1 MVDQKRFLDFE
12 GVRHLWSKINMQD
25 YPNNDMLMNVIQAID
40 DTKADR
46 DELLQNKEEITGQE
60 SYELQFKLKLPSV
73 TEYVYTGDDVSDG
86 STYGHMCSKFS
97 KIEQAMGVPAA
108 YSSTAPNALAD
119 LIAGCMT
126 ACSDTP
132 DSMTY
137 NNILPRIT
145 LNFPNLVA
153 AGAWSS
159 GILLTT
165 YSISDYS
172 RTTGD
177 KITFFI
183 KYDSETDEYTLQR
196 RSPSW
201 GVLVFNS
208 QNVVLLNQMSKF
220 DDTLTDPNRGPSA
233 AGVGEALKNK
243 VEKEDLVQPD
253 WDVVDSTSLAYIKN
267 RTHERHRMIPDCQ
280 NTTIPELGYTP
291 LNTWPSDIYET
302 EAYNSFITLSSLYGI
317 MGGGSTTRRYD
328 FSFTINNG
336 VTIMDYSY
344 KGDKIQANAI
354 MLDEDNY
361 KCNIA
366 KNGSLALFFI
376 NNLEALSDEYKD
388 TFNQPGIYLYC
399 SSENYKA
406 GMRNIHS
413 MVYNYAHLDTDYLSP
428 LPEYL
433 IPSEI
438 ARAETVVTHTSNEAI
453 HVTAEEKEAWNNM
466 MNTLGQNL
474 ILTDSVTGINYLI
487 TIVNGKLTL
496 QEVE

>member
-46 DELLQNKEEITGQE
+46 DELLQNKEEITNQE
-60 SYELQFKLKLPSV
+60 SYELQFKLRLPSV
-73 TEYVYTGDDVSDG
+73 KEYVYTGDNTSGVSPTG
-86 STYGHMCSKFS
+86 SMCSKFS
-97 KIEQAMGVPAA
+97 GIEQAMGVPAA
-108 YSSTAPNALAD
+108 YSSTAPNALAE
-119 LIAGCMT
+119 LIGGCTT

-132 DSMTY
+132 DSMIY
-137 NNILPRIT
+137 SNILPRIT

-153 AGAWSS
+153 AGAWRNS
-159 GILLTT
+159 ITLTT
-165 YSISDYS
+165 YDISGYR
-172 RTTGD
+172 RTSGD
-177 KITFFI
+177 KTTFSI
-183 KYDSETDEYTLQR
+183 RYDSETDEYTLR
-196 RSPSW
+196 RFNPR

-208 QNVVLLNQMSKF
+208 QNVVLSNQMSKF
-220 DDTLTDPNRGPSA
+220 DDTLTDPYRGPSA

-267 RTHERHRMIPDCQ
+267 RTHERYRMIPDCQ

-328 FSFTINNG
+328 FSFTIDNG

-366 KNGSLALFFI
+366 TNGSLALFFI

>member
-73 TEYVYTGDDVSDG
+73 TEYVYTGDNVSGG

-126 ACSDTP
+126 ACSDAP
-132 DSMTY
+132 DSMIY

-183 KYDSETDEYTLQR
+183 KYNSETDEYTLQR

-208 QNVVLLNQMSKF
+208 QNDVL
-220 DDTLTDPNRGPSA
+220 
-233 AGVGEALKNK
+233 
-243 VEKEDLVQPD
+243 
-253 WDVVDSTSLAYIKN
+253 
-267 RTHERHRMIPDCQ
+267 
-280 NTTIPELGYTP
+280 
-291 LNTWPSDIYET
+291 
-302 EAYNSFITLSSLYGI
+302 
-317 MGGGSTTRRYD
+317 
-328 FSFTINNG
+328 
-336 VTIMDYSY
+336 
-344 KGDKIQANAI
+344 
-354 MLDEDNY
+354 
-361 KCNIA
+361 
-366 KNGSLALFFI
+366 
-376 NNLEALSDEYKD
+376 
-388 TFNQPGIYLYC
+388 
-399 SSENYKA
+399 
-406 GMRNIHS
+406 
-413 MVYNYAHLDTDYLSP
+413 
-428 LPEYL
+428 
-433 IPSEI
+433 
-438 ARAETVVTHTSNEAI
+438 
-453 HVTAEEKEAWNNM
+453 
-466 MNTLGQNL
+466 
-474 ILTDSVTGINYLI
+474 
-487 TIVNGKLTL
+487 
-496 QEVE
+496 